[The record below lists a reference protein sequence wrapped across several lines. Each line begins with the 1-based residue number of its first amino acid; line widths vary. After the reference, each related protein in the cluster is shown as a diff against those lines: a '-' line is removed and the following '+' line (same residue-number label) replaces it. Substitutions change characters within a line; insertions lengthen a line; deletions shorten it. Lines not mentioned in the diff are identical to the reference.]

1 MKKYKINVSGKGSE
15 TFVFPI
21 NEEQIQRLKEIDV
34 EKSDI
39 DFDEVGEI
47 LNVESI
53 SDTDI
58 SYIGAYS
65 DPELFHIEVE
75 NENGAVI
82 WESDTQF
89 YPEDNV
95 EEYLY
100 DDENVLLVEDYQK
113 GTFFTYELELE
124 EEFNFALLNLI
135 IKEIG
140 ERVEIVVG
148 LTYNGNDIENFK
160 DFGDTWS
167 KGISYYLCEK
177 YQG

>member
-1 MKKYKINVSGKGSE
+1 MKKYKISVSGKGSE

-75 NENGAVI
+75 NENGEVI

>member
-1 MKKYKINVSGKGSE
+1 MKKYKISVSGKGSE

-21 NEEQIQRLKEIDV
+21 NEEQKQKLKEIDV

-39 DFDEVGEI
+39 DFDEIGPI
-47 LNVESI
+47 LNVEYL
-53 SDTDI
+53 SDTEI

-65 DPELFHIEVE
+65 DPELYHIEVE
-75 NENGAVI
+75 NENGAII
-82 WESDTQF
+82 WESDTKF

-95 EEYLY
+95 EEYLHN
-100 DDENVLLVEDYQK
+100 DEDVLLVEDYQK

-135 IKEIG
+135 TKEIA
-140 ERVEIVVG
+140 ERVEIVFG
-148 LTYNGNDIENFK
+148 LTYNGNDIEIFK

-177 YQG
+177 YQE

>member
-1 MKKYKINVSGKGSE
+1 MKKYKISVSGKGSE

-21 NEEQIQRLKEIDV
+21 NEEQKQKLKEIDV

-75 NENGAVI
+75 NENGVII

>member
-1 MKKYKINVSGKGSE
+1 MKKYKISVSGKGSE

-21 NEEQIQRLKEIDV
+21 NEEQKQKLKEIDV
-34 EKSDI
+34 EKSDM
-39 DFDEVGEI
+39 DFNEISEI

-53 SDTDI
+53 SDIDI
-58 SYIGAYS
+58 SYVGVYS
-65 DPELFHIEVE
+65 DPELYHIEVE
-75 NENGAVI
+75 NENGAII

-89 YPEDNV
+89 YPEDNI
-95 EEYLY
+95 EEYLHN
-100 DDENVLLVEDYQK
+100 DEDVLLVEDYQK

-135 IKEIG
+135 TKEIA

-148 LTYNGNDIENFK
+148 LTYNGNDIEILK

-177 YQG
+177 YLG

>member
-21 NEEQIQRLKEIDV
+21 NEEQIQMLKEIDV

>member
-34 EKSDI
+34 EKSDM
-39 DFDEVGEI
+39 DFNEIGEI

-75 NENGAVI
+75 NENGEVI

-140 ERVEIVVG
+140 KRVEIVVG

>member
-1 MKKYKINVSGKGSE
+1 MKKYKISVSGKGSE

-21 NEEQIQRLKEIDV
+21 NEEQKQKLKEIDV
-34 EKSDI
+34 EKSDM
-39 DFDEVGEI
+39 DFNEISEI

-58 SYIGAYS
+58 SYVGVYS
-65 DPELFHIEVE
+65 DPELYHIEVE
-75 NENGAVI
+75 NENGAII

-89 YPEDNV
+89 YPEDNI
-95 EEYLY
+95 EEYLHN
-100 DDENVLLVEDYQK
+100 DEDVLLVEDYQK

-135 IKEIG
+135 TKEIA

-148 LTYNGNDIENFK
+148 LTYNGNDIEILK

-177 YQG
+177 YLG

>member
-1 MKKYKINVSGKGSE
+1 MKKYKISVSGKGSE
-15 TFVFPI
+15 IFVFPI
-21 NEEQIQRLKEIDV
+21 NEGQIQRLKEIDV

-75 NENGAVI
+75 NGNGAVI

-100 DDENVLLVEDYQK
+100 DDEDVLLVEDYQK

-135 IKEIG
+135 TKEIA

-167 KGISYYLCEK
+167 KGISYYICK
-177 YQG
+177 K

>member
-47 LNVESI
+47 LNIESI

>member
-1 MKKYKINVSGKGSE
+1 MKKYKISVSGKGSE

-21 NEEQIQRLKEIDV
+21 NEEQKQKLKEIGI
-34 EKSDI
+34 EESDM
-39 DFDEVGEI
+39 DFDVIGEI

-65 DPELFHIEVE
+65 DPELYHIEVE

-82 WESDTQF
+82 WESDTKF

-95 EEYLY
+95 EEYLHS
-100 DDENVLLVEDYQK
+100 DEDVLLAEDYQK
-113 GTFFTYELELE
+113 GSFFTYELELE
-124 EEFNFALLNLI
+124 EDFNSDLI
-135 IKEIG
+135 KLILKEIG
-140 ERVEIVVG
+140 ERVEIITG
-148 LTYNGNDIENFK
+148 LTYNGKDIEDYK

-177 YQG
+177 YQD

>member
-1 MKKYKINVSGKGSE
+1 MKKYKINISGKGSE

-21 NEEQIQRLKEIDV
+21 NEEQKQKLKEFDV

-39 DFDEVGEI
+39 DFDEIGPI
-47 LNVESI
+47 LNVEYL

-65 DPELFHIEVE
+65 DPELYHIEVE
-75 NENGAVI
+75 NENGAII
-82 WESDTQF
+82 WESDTKF

-95 EEYLY
+95 EEYLHN
-100 DDENVLLVEDYQK
+100 DEDVLLVEDYQK
-113 GTFFTYELELE
+113 GTFFKYELELE
-124 EEFNFALLNLI
+124 EEFNPDSIKLVL
-135 IKEIG
+135 KEIG
-140 ERVEIVVG
+140 ERIEIITG
-148 LTYNGNDIENFK
+148 LTYNGKDIEDYK

>member
-1 MKKYKINVSGKGSE
+1 MKKYKISVSGKGSE

-21 NEEQIQRLKEIDV
+21 NEEQIQMLKEIDV

-65 DPELFHIEVE
+65 DPELFHIEVK
-75 NENGAVI
+75 NENGVII

>member
-124 EEFNFALLNLI
+124 EEFNFELLNLI

>member
-1 MKKYKINVSGKGSE
+1 MKKYKISVSGKGSE

-21 NEEQIQRLKEIDV
+21 NEEQIKMLKEIDV

-75 NENGAVI
+75 NENGVII

-135 IKEIG
+135 IKEIQK
-140 ERVEIVVG
+140 VA
-148 LTYNGNDIENFK
+148 L
-160 DFGDTWS
+160 
-167 KGISYYLCEK
+167 
-177 YQG
+177 

>member
-1 MKKYKINVSGKGSE
+1 MKKYKISVSGKGSE

-21 NEEQIQRLKEIDV
+21 NEEQKQKLKEIDV

-75 NENGAVI
+75 NENGEVI

>member
-75 NENGAVI
+75 NENGVII